1 MDAAGAKIR
10 AISSKRSRDMS
21 MMALTLAQNTFIMAN
36 GERGAAMSSHHGWTH
51 TVQF

>member
-10 AISSKRSRDMS
+10 AISSKRS